1 MLQDIAIEFRGEV
14 LAGNELDKEFIERQ
28 KSRLLERKAELE
40 RMRDGVREDERDRSQ
55 EEQDTQFDSGDES
68 QYMFNREIDATLGQ
82 QFDRQLEEVN
92 RALEKIEEST
102 YGLSDDTGE
111 PIPKGR
117 LEAIPEALYT
127 VEAQERRERERR
139 PPI

>member
-1 MLQDIAIEFRGEV
+1 MAD
-14 LAGNELDKEFIERQ
+14 NELDKEFIERQ

-55 EEQDTQFDSGDES
+55 EEQDTQFDSGDQS
-68 QYMFNREIDATLGQ
+68 QYMFTREMDATLGQ

-92 RALEKIEEST
+92 RALEKIEEGT